1 MTFYGYRR
9 PDGRVG
15 VRNKV
20 LILPTSV
27 CASDTARI
35 ISQQVEGSVTF
46 NNQQGCSQVAVD
58 QQLTMDV
65 MAGYAATPNI
75 YGTVLVSLGCE
86 NCQMDLVAEAIAER
100 TNKPMQRV
108 IIQEAGGTLKAVEQA
123 VRYAKQMVAE
133 AGMVQREE
141 FPISE
146 LIVGTECGGSDPT
159 SGFSSN
165 TVLGLVTDEVIDA
178 GGTAILSETV
188 ECIGAEHILRQ
199 NGRTPE
205 IGEQIYQ
212 AILDWEQKR
221 YEESG
226 QDVRCGNPS
235 PGNIAGGI
243 TTLTEKSLGC
253 IHKAGSR
260 PFDGCF
266 EYGQWIDK
274 KGLYFV
280 NAAASDVL
288 SVTAL
293 AAAGA
298 TLVAFTTGLGNPIG
312 NPVTP
317 VVKITGNHD
326 TAEALCEIIDI
337 DTSASIRGEKSLQEL
352 KTEMLSVFADVMNGK
367 KTRAE
372 ENGAN
377 ELSINQCYSY
387 A

>member
-1 MTFYGYRR
+1 MRNQ
-9 PDGRVG
+9 GR
-15 VRNKV
+15 
-20 LILPTSV
+20 
-27 CASDTARI
+27 
-35 ISQQVEGSVTF
+35 
-46 NNQQGCSQVAVD
+46 
-58 QQLTMDV
+58 M
-65 MAGYAATPNI
+65 
-75 YGTVLVSLGCE
+75 
-86 NCQMDLVAEAIAER
+86 
-100 TNKPMQRV
+100 
-108 IIQEAGGTLKAVEQA
+108 
-123 VRYAKQMVAE
+123 
-133 AGMVQREE
+133 
-141 FPISE
+141 
-146 LIVGTECGGSDPT
+146 CG
-159 SGFSSN
+159 
-165 TVLGLVTDEVIDA
+165 A
-178 GGTAILSETV
+178 
-188 ECIGAEHILRQ
+188 
-199 NGRTPE
+199 
-205 IGEQIYQ
+205 
-212 AILDWEQKR
+212 
-221 YEESG
+221 
-226 QDVRCGNPS
+226 
-235 PGNIAGGI
+235 
-243 TTLTEKSLGC
+243 EKSLGC

-266 EYGQWIDK
+266 EYGQWIDR

>member
-1 MTFYGYRR
+1 M
-9 PDGRVG
+9 
-15 VRNKV
+15 
-20 LILPTSV
+20 
-27 CASDTARI
+27 
-35 ISQQVEGSVTF
+35 
-46 NNQQGCSQVAVD
+46 
-58 QQLTMDV
+58 
-65 MAGYAATPNI
+65 
-75 YGTVLVSLGCE
+75 
-86 NCQMDLVAEAIAER
+86 
-100 TNKPMQRV
+100 
-108 IIQEAGGTLKAVEQA
+108 
-123 VRYAKQMVAE
+123 
-133 AGMVQREE
+133 
-141 FPISE
+141 
-146 LIVGTECGGSDPT
+146 
-159 SGFSSN
+159 
-165 TVLGLVTDEVIDA
+165 LGLVTDEVIDA

-235 PGNIAGGI
+235 PGNMAGGI

-260 PFDGCF
+260 PFDGCL

-337 DTSASIRGEKSLQEL
+337 DTSASIRGEKSLPEL